1 MPTIKPEA
9 LRGAVVA
16 QKRLLGLDL
25 GSKTIG
31 LALSDT
37 TWRIAS
43 PLETI
48 RRRKFSADVDRLFSL
63 VDEHRVGG
71 LVLGLPINMDGSE
84 GPRCQST
91 RAFADNVQKQR
102 HIPITFQDERLS
114 TAAVE
119 RMLVEEL
126 DSTRKRRAQLVDKL
140 AATYILQV
148 FLDWQNR
155 KTEDTHG

>member
-9 LRGAVVA
+9 LRGAVA
-16 QKRLLGLDL
+16 ARQRLLGLDL

-48 RRRKFSADVDRLFSL
+48 HRRNFPADVDRLFSL
-63 VDEHRVGG
+63 VDEHHVGG

-91 RAFADNVQKQR
+91 RAFADNIQRQR

-140 AATYILQV
+140 AATYILQG
-148 FLDWQNR
+148 FLDRQNR
-155 KTEDTHG
+155 KTEDAHG